1 MSEFSFIIPFLL
13 IFILIPLN
21 VKYGYY
27 ETRKLSLNKLNFG
40 YLMIGIIKILYIQI
54 FKILLLMRRFKGN

>member
-1 MSEFSFIIPFLL
+1 MSEFSFIISFLL

-27 ETRKLSLNKLNFG
+27 ETRKLRLNKLNFG

-54 FKILLLMRRFKGN
+54 FKI

>member
-1 MSEFSFIIPFLL
+1 MSEFSFIISFLL

-40 YLMIGIIKILYIQI
+40 YLMIGIIEILYI
-54 FKILLLMRRFKGN
+54 LMRRFKGN

>member
-1 MSEFSFIIPFLL
+1 MSEFSFIISFLL

-27 ETRKLSLNKLNFG
+27 ETRKLSLNQLNFG

>member
-40 YLMIGIIKILYIQI
+40 YLMIGIIEILYIQI
-54 FKILLLMRRFKGN
+54 FKI

>member
-1 MSEFSFIIPFLL
+1 MSEFSFIISFLL